1 MVKPTEKDKK
11 DKKTKHTSKAK
22 IMFGKVEHEVDIVT
36 ETTPNAAGGYD
47 TVVNLPFCPISAVKN
62 Q

>member
-1 MVKPTEKDKK
+1 MAKPTEKDKK
-11 DKKTKHTSKAK
+11 EKKTKDTSKAK
-22 IMFGKVEHEVDIVT
+22 IKVGDEEVEVDIVT
-36 ETTPNAAGGYD
+36 ETTPNASGGYD